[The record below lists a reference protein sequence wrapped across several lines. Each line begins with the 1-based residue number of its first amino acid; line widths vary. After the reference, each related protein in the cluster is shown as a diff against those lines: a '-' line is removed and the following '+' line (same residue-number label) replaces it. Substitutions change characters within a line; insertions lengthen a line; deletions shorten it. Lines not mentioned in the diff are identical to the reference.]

1 MTEVHFPASF
11 KAGLSHITFGL
22 IVVFFVFLINI
33 EYSALGLSEPFF
45 PVTDQVK
52 TFNDVIFWV
61 IVGLLGL
68 ELVVAYL
75 EIRDAK
81 YFLKKYWLEIILLV
95 LMPIFVG
102 FKALKITIK
111 IVKQIKVSKTGFKIF
126 QKLKKSKK
134 K

>member
-33 EYSALGLSEPFF
+33 EYAALGLSEPFF

-95 LMPIFVG
+95 LMPVFVG

>member
-1 MTEVHFPASF
+1 MTEIHFPAPI

-22 IVVFFVFLINI
+22 IVVFFVLLINI

-45 PVTDQVK
+45 PVTDSLK
-52 TFNDVIFWV
+52 AFNDVIFWI
-61 IVGLLGL
+61 IVGLLGV

-95 LMPIFVG
+95 LMPVFVG

>member
-1 MTEVHFPASF
+1 MTEIHFPTSF

-22 IVVFFVFLINI
+22 IVVFFVVLINI
-33 EYSALGLSEPFF
+33 EYTALGMSEPFF
-45 PVTDQVK
+45 PVTESLK
-52 TFNDVIFWV
+52 TFNDVIFWI
-61 IVGLLGL
+61 IVVLLGL

-95 LMPIFVG
+95 LMPVFVG

>member
-33 EYSALGLSEPFF
+33 EYAALGLSEPFF
-45 PVTDQVK
+45 PVTEQVK
-52 TFNDVIFWV
+52 AFNDVIFWI

-95 LMPIFVG
+95 LMPVFVG